1 MAVQFLCGFLP
12 LFILPLITGEAAALS
27 TNRGRVR
34 VVGLVVGHGWVSST
48 VRVTVVESEDKE
60 EHLNLCPKQKQVEM
74 TINYHIWLINHTGS

>member
-1 MAVQFLCGFLP
+1 MAVQFLRGFLP
-12 LFILPLITGEAAALS
+12 LFILTLVTGEAVALS

-60 EHLNLCPKQKQVEM
+60 EHLNLCPKWGQRDVPNK
-74 TINYHIWLINHTGS
+74 NKWR